1 MVLTTKKSIL
11 ILLSIIVLA
20 TIPYTFAHGATPQY
34 VLLVPG
40 YSLNG
45 SPNYSDWL
53 SGVNIYNQ
61 LVAAGYT
68 VGLVSY
74 YGSFVLNFSNGLS
87 WTNYSFQGT
96 VNTPIEQISFQLY
109 MALQQISDQ
118 IGSMNLDIVA
128 YSMGGLVTTYA
139 LENYNFNGI
148 YINELITIAT
158 PFDGSPLATVAQYL
172 GLNCLTGYQTNEMQS
187 NSPFLQNLQN
197 NWWNIEYKYPQ
208 LNFVVYAGN
217 YDPWW
222 GYLFFSGDNDGV
234 VSVNSATYMG
244 YNYFYTFPDLHT
256 SSLDSFTW
264 SGISYFQDQNLANTL
279 ISNLQGNF

>member
-1 MVLTTKKSIL
+1 MSISYKKFVLIL
-11 ILLSIIVLA
+11 IGIVVMA
-20 TIPYTFAHGATPQY
+20 TAPFTLIHAEGQQY
-34 VLLVPG
+34 VLLIPG
-40 YSLNG
+40 YSMTG

-61 LVAAGYT
+61 LIASGYT
-68 VGLVSY
+68 VGLISY
-74 YGSFVLNFSNGLS
+74 YGAFVLNFSNGLT

-96 VNTPIEQISFQLY
+96 VNTPIEQISYQLY
-109 MALQQISDQ
+109 LGLQQISNQ
-118 IGSMNLDIVA
+118 IGGMNLDVVA
-128 YSMGGLVTTYA
+128 YSMGGLVATYA

-158 PFDGSPLATVAQYL
+158 PFDGSPLASVAQYL

-187 NSPFLQNLQN
+187 GSQFLTNLQN
-197 NWWNIEYKYPQ
+197 NWLNISYGYPQ

-222 GYLFFSGDNDGV
+222 GYVFFSGDNDGV

-256 SSLDSFTW
+256 SSLDSLTW
-264 SGISYFQDQNLANTL
+264 SGISYFEDQNVANTL
-279 ISNLQGNF
+279 ILNLQGSF